1 MGSDATMSVM
11 KGWTDTSVAIANMT
25 DEGLFESLAT
35 DVLRQALP
43 AYARLTHVGINAA
56 GKTRKAPVDAL
67 GFEHGA
73 ASPHL
78 VVVHHTISAAAGLG
92 KKWLRDPTKVKKRKA
107 DSPDPPAGDVVK
119 SIQVIVTERLR
130 RPGLRATLVLTTNNE
145 PDDAVVLE
153 VEALCAEHQ
162 IDVDIWS
169 RTRITSVLD
178 NTGPGQW
185 IRKKYLGTPQRHL
198 SEERLRELSLVS
210 LEALRPGDT
219 AEAWISRELDAEL
232 AAVRR
237 PVTFLTSRSGTGKT
251 VACYRLAC
259 DHINAGGLA
268 LVISAETVNEAP
280 TLEHAIEVEIRRLEP
295 VVELSESATQWS
307 LPSQPLL
314 LIVEDINRSGQPV
327 RLMEKIARWGLS
339 AEKAKA
345 PTKWRLICPT
355 WPQVVDAADH
365 SLTKAVER
373 MVQVAGALTPSEG
386 RNAVMLRAD
395 AQGEEPSLIQASGI
409 SEELGHDPLLI
420 ALYDFKEKPTP
431 RAVIGRYVHRELRML
446 AHSSDEI
453 PADYLAALRSMSLRL
468 LGNLQFEPA
477 ASQVFDD
484 CRDARQ
490 AGLIRALIAKGTV
503 IYRQAGPELDPVLR
517 FRHDR
522 VRDWLFVDALADAD
536 ADDPLEASA
545 IEDPFL
551 AEVVGDVI
559 AERDFPAHLLSA
571 ASSASPLALF
581 HALRS
586 LPPGKAG
593 DRRKR
598 LLATINAWLS
608 QLPDQDGRGSNL
620 LWECMSALSRT
631 DDPIVPSLI
640 EKIPYDHP
648 TGLSA
653 SLRNGDVRAG
663 AMLCAMFEPGMN
675 MIVRDAQISHAQHVL
690 GNELLES
697 VGALL
702 IQTRGQHRL
711 ISGLLRLAGHIG
723 HPSLGGA
730 LLARWDSDPHR
741 AEYLADYLWAFARCC
756 DASNARLYLQPVL
769 DMWESLPNEPDD
781 HGSSKRNSLAIYN
794 VDWAFARTP
803 PVHAIPYFI
812 ERAASPD
819 LRWPI
824 LFMLRNVYDERVLDV
839 FREELAARYRIDAD
853 RAFWFRNS
861 IFGFGDRDKPLPALY
876 RTSLAELWRADAE
889 DHAARLAAFELWSI
903 GLSFQDLKV
912 LVDAKVE
919 PEWEDR
925 VLQKRLLCGD
935 RDAMDALIVR
945 LESSCGSN
953 AWWWQYAVYVP
964 GDKMLD
970 CIDRTLA
977 RRRDHAKDAADSDV
991 DWQIGPVL
999 MRYSPEHIER
1009 ILVEHWDHV
1018 STSHRF
1024 IQAALFAATPK
1035 TIQLAASAIQALP
1048 EPGEAFKLI
1057 SMGFG
1062 IWQQDGV
1069 SVSRR
1074 AQIES
1079 LAPYI
1084 SLIPEHDLL
1093 CLAGHC
1099 DSLGWTDTRD
1109 LVFGDA
1115 LKTITSRWSSDRS
1128 AQMLDDMSSRKH
1140 CWVRNEVDQI
1150 LKTGVTWPD
1159 LLSDLKRWLE
1169 TRQTISALSFVSEAI
1184 EYKGTRADLA
1194 VLDVFTDASNEE
1206 ARRIVAETSFSV
1218 RRRVA

>member
-1 MGSDATMSVM
+1 
-11 KGWTDTSVAIANMT
+11 MT

-35 DVLRQALP
+35 DVLRQAVP

-67 GFEHGA
+67 GFEPGA

-92 KKWLRDPTKVKKRKA
+92 QKWLRDPAKVKKRKA
-107 DSPDPPAGDVVK
+107 NSPDAPAGDVVK
-119 SIQVIVTERLR
+119 SIQVIATERLR

-153 VEALCAEHQ
+153 VEALCAAHQ
-162 IDVDIWS
+162 IHVDIWA

-198 SEERLRELSLVS
+198 SEERLRELSLAS
-210 LEALRPGDT
+210 LEALRAVDT
-219 AEAWISRELDAEL
+219 ADAWISRELDGEL
-232 AAVRR
+232 AGIRR
-237 PVTFLTSRSGTGKT
+237 PVTFLTSRSGDGKT

-259 DHINAGGLA
+259 NHITAGGLA
-268 LVISAETVNEAP
+268 FVISAETVNDAP
-280 TLEHAIEVEIRRLEP
+280 TLEHALEVEIHRLDP
-295 VVELSESATQWS
+295 VLELSESATQWS
-307 LPSQPLL
+307 QPGQPLL

-327 RLMEKIARWGLS
+327 RLMEKITRWGLK
-339 AEKAKA
+339 AEEAKT
-345 PTKWRLICPT
+345 PSNWRLICPT

-373 MVQVAGALTPSEG
+373 MVHIAGALTPPEG
-386 RNAVMLRAD
+386 QAAVMLRAE
-395 AQGEEPSLIQASGI
+395 AQGEELSLMQASGI

-446 AHSSDEI
+446 AHSFNEI
-453 PADYLAALRSMSLRL
+453 PAEYLTALRAMSLRL
-468 LGNLQFEPA
+468 LEHLQFEPA
-477 ASQVFDD
+477 ASQVLNNCKDTH
-484 CRDARQ
+484 Q
-490 AGLIRALIAKGTV
+490 ASLIRAMIAKGTV

-536 ADDPLEASA
+536 AYEPLQASA

-559 AERDFPAHLLSA
+559 AERDFPDHLLSA
-571 ASSASPLALF
+571 ASSATPLALF
-581 HALRS
+581 HAMRS
-586 LPPGKAG
+586 VPRGKAG
-593 DRRKR
+593 AGRTR
-598 LLATINAWLS
+598 LLATIDAWLS
-608 QLPDQDGRGSNL
+608 QLPDHDGRSNSL
-620 LWECMSALSRT
+620 LWECMSALART
-631 DDPIVPSLI
+631 DDPLVPSLI

-653 SLRNGDVRAG
+653 ALRNGDVRAG

-675 MIVRDAQISHAQHVL
+675 MSVRDTQILHAQHVI
-690 GNELLES
+690 GT
-697 VGALL
+697 ALL
-702 IQTRGQHRL
+702 DSVRAVLIEARGQNRL

-730 LLARWDSDPHR
+730 LLATWESDPQR
-741 AEYLADYLWAFARCC
+741 AEHLADYLWAFARCC
-756 DASNARLYLQPVL
+756 DASNASSYLQPVL
-769 DMWESLPNEPDD
+769 DIWASLPNEPDD
-781 HGSSKRNSLAIYN
+781 HGSSERSRLAAHN

-803 PVHAIPYFI
+803 PVNAIPYFI
-812 ERAASPD
+812 ERAESSD
-819 LRWPI
+819 LRWPL
-824 LFMLRNVYDERVLDV
+824 LFMLRDVSDEQVLDV
-839 FREELAARYRIDAD
+839 LRDELAARHRVGAD

-861 IFGFGDRDKPLPALY
+861 IFGVGYRDKTLPEPY
-876 RTSLAELWRADAE
+876 RTKLAAIWGADAG
-889 DHAARLAAFELWSI
+889 DHASRLAAFELWSI
-903 GLSFQDLKV
+903 GLSSKDLRI

-919 PEWEDR
+919 PEWEER

-935 RDAMDALIVR
+935 RSATDALITR
-945 LESSCGSN
+945 LDPPCESNG
-953 AWWWQYAVYVP
+953 WWWHYAFFVP
-964 GDKMLD
+964 CEQILD
-970 CIDRTLA
+970 CIDRALA
-977 RRRDHAKDAADSDV
+977 WRRENGKAAADGEL
-991 DWQIGPVL
+991 DWHIAPVL
-999 MRYSPEHIER
+999 MRYPPERIER
-1009 ILVEHWDHV
+1009 ILVDHWDHLAF
-1018 STSHRF
+1018 SQNF
-1024 IQAALFAATPK
+1024 IQAALFAATDG
-1035 TIQLAASAIQALP
+1035 TIQLAASAVRALP
-1048 EPGEAFKLI
+1048 DPGEAFKLI

-1062 IWQQDGV
+1062 IWQEDGV

-1079 LAPYI
+1079 LAPYVD
-1084 SLIPEHDLL
+1084 LIPEHDLL
-1093 CLAGHC
+1093 SLADHC
-1099 DSLGWTDTRD
+1099 GSLGWSDTRD

-1115 LKTITSRWSSDRS
+1115 LKAIPSRWSRERS
-1128 AQMLDDMSSRKH
+1128 AQILDGMATQKH
-1140 CWVRNEVDQI
+1140 WSVRREVDQI
-1150 LKTGVTWPD
+1150 LKTGVIWPD

-1169 TRQTISALSFVSEAI
+1169 TRQTIGALSFVSEAI

-1194 VLDVFTDASNEE
+1194 VLDVFTDVSNEE
-1206 ARRIVAETSFSV
+1206 ARRIVSEASFSV

>member
-1 MGSDATMSVM
+1 M
-11 KGWTDTSVAIANMT
+11 KGWTDTSLAIANMT

-35 DVLRQALP
+35 DVLRQAVP
-43 AYARLTHVGINAA
+43 AYARLAHVGTNAA

-78 VVVHHTISAAAGLG
+78 VVVHHTISAAGGLG
-92 KKWLRDPTKVKKRKA
+92 QKWLRDPAKVKKRKA
-107 DSPDPPAGDVVK
+107 NSPDPPAGDVIK
-119 SIQVIVTERLR
+119 SIQVIATERLR
-130 RPGLRATLVLTTNNE
+130 RPGLRATLVLTTNSE
-145 PDDAVVLE
+145 PDEAVVLE
-153 VEALCAEHQ
+153 VEALCAENQ
-162 IDVDIWS
+162 VEVDIWT
-169 RTRITSVLD
+169 RTRITNVLD
-178 NTGPGQW
+178 NTAPGQW
-185 IRKKYLGTPQRHL
+185 IRRKYLGTPQRYL
-198 SEERLRELSLVS
+198 SEERFRELSLES
-210 LEALRPGDT
+210 LEVLRPVDT
-219 AEAWISRELDAEL
+219 AEAWISRELDTEL
-232 AAVRR
+232 AAIRR
-237 PVTFLTSRSGTGKT
+237 PVTFLASRSGSGKT

-259 DHINAGGLA
+259 NHINAGGLA
-268 LVISAETVNEAP
+268 LVISAETVNDAP
-280 TLEHAIEVEIRRLEP
+280 TLDHALEVEISRLDP
-295 VVELSESATQWS
+295 ALELSESATQWS
-307 LPSQPLL
+307 QPGQPLL

-327 RLMEKIARWGLS
+327 RLMEKITRWGLK
-339 AEKAKA
+339 AEAAKA
-345 PTKWRLICPT
+345 PSNWRLICPT
-355 WPQVVDAADH
+355 WPQVIDAADH

-373 MVQVAGALTPSEG
+373 MVQVAGALTPPEG
-386 RNAVMLRAD
+386 QAAVMLRAE
-395 AQGEEPSLIQASGI
+395 AQGEELSLVEASGI

-431 RAVIGRYVHRELRML
+431 RAVIGRYVHRELHML
-446 AHSSDEI
+446 AHSSDTV
-453 PADYLAALRSMSLRL
+453 PAEYLTALRAMSLRL
-468 LGNLQFEPA
+468 MEKLQIEPPT
-477 ASQVFDD
+477 SQLLNQ
-484 CRDARQ
+484 CEDARQ
-490 AGLIRALIAKGTV
+490 EALIRALIAKGTV

-522 VRDWLFVDALADAD
+522 VRDWLFVDALTDAD
-536 ADDPLEASA
+536 EHQPLQASA

-551 AEVVGDVI
+551 AEIVGDVI
-559 AERDFPAHLLSA
+559 AERDFPDHLLLA
-571 ASSASPLALF
+571 ASSAAPLALF
-581 HALRS
+581 HAMRS
-586 LPPGKAG
+586 LPPSKAG
-593 DRRKR
+593 AGRAR
-598 LLATINAWLS
+598 LLATIDTWLG
-608 QLPDQDGRGSNL
+608 QLPVNEGGSDSL
-620 LWECMSALSRT
+620 LWECVSALART

-653 SLRNGDVRAG
+653 ALRNGDVRAG

-675 MIVRDAQISHAQHVL
+675 MSVRDAQISHAQHVI
-690 GNELLES
+690 GDALLES
-697 VGALL
+697 VRALL
-702 IQTRGQHRL
+702 IETKGQHRL

-730 LLARWDSDPHR
+730 LLAKWESDPHR

-756 DASNARLYLQPVL
+756 DESNARSYLQPIL

-781 HGSSKRNSLAIYN
+781 YGSSKRSRLATYN

-803 PVHAIPYFI
+803 PVNAIPYFI
-812 ERAASPD
+812 ERAESPD

-839 FREELAARYRIDAD
+839 LREELAARHRIDGD

-876 RTSLAELWRADAE
+876 RTRLAELWRADAE

-903 GLSFQDLKV
+903 GLSFQDLKI
-912 LVDAKVE
+912 LIDAKVE
-919 PEWEDR
+919 PEWEER

-945 LESSCGSN
+945 LDSSCGSN
-953 AWWWQYAVYVP
+953 AWWWQYAGYVP
-964 GDKMLD
+964 GDKILD

-977 RRRDHAKDAADSDV
+977 RRRDHAKDAADSDL
-991 DWQIGPVL
+991 DWQIAPVL

-1048 EPGEAFKLI
+1048 EPGEAFKMI

-1084 SLIPEHDLL
+1084 ALIPEHDLL
-1093 CLAGHC
+1093 SLAGHC
-1099 DSLGWTDTRD
+1099 DSLGWADTRD
-1109 LVFGDA
+1109 LVFGDV
-1115 LKTITSRWSSDRS
+1115 LKTIPSRWSSGRS
-1128 AQMLDDMSSRKH
+1128 AQILDDMSSREH

-1184 EYKGTRADLA
+1184 EYKGTRVDLA

-1206 ARRIVAETSFSV
+1206 VRRIVAETSFSV